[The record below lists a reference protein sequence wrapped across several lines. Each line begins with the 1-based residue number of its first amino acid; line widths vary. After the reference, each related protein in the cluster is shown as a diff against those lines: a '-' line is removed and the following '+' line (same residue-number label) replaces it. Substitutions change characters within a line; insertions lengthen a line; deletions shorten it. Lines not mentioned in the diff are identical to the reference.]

1 VAVFGCGGVGLNA
14 IQGARI
20 AGATKVIAVDLSANK
35 LELAKKLGATHCIK
49 GDEEDAV
56 KKIHEITGG
65 LGVDVAVE
73 CVGIPPLV
81 HQAYESTR
89 LMGRTVCVGIA
100 APDKEIALNAFELV
114 STGKCMCGHKA
125 AGSGANSGQFI
136 SSLLGQ
142 YQAGNLDLDTLV
154 SQTYKI
160 EDVHKAVE
168 DLLANANARGVFV
181 FD

>member
-1 VAVFGCGGVGLNA
+1 M
-14 IQGARI
+14 
-20 AGATKVIAVDLSANK
+20 
-35 LELAKKLGATHCIK
+35 
-49 GDEEDAV
+49 
-56 KKIHEITGG
+56 
-65 LGVDVAVE
+65 
-73 CVGIPPLV
+73 GIPPLI

-89 LMGRTVCVGIA
+89 PLGRSVNVGVA
-100 APDKEIALNAFELV
+100 AADKEIKLNAFEFTA
-114 STGKCMCGHKA
+114 TGKCMCGHKA

-142 YQAGNLDLDTLV
+142 FQAGNLDLDTLV